1 MCRCRALGGMFNRI
15 ISPGQDFLQH
25 KNPNGSAQSTNAVSP
40 GALRREKAPMRSI
53 PVISFVTLVWYSI
66 AIRRSWCQNSGSI
79 VTEVFCPRSTRVRL
93 LGRPVSV
100 LTPARNACTRR
111 WTPPRRFAWF
121 GAKVLQSAAERAT
134 TNPYGITLSHVW
146 TDWAA
151 QHGVSETIA
160 AAPGLFPGTGRS
172 ARSWLSSRRARWSEW
187 SLSSKA
193 CLTAFRLDPRRPQEQ
208 QTHDSG
214 QASAPSDA
222 TERSAVSQKVT
233 KPRRVTG
240 WLGGPYPEAT
250 LTRKVNH
257 PRASELYW
265 RRWVGENPQLFEQ
278 AEYSHDQPWSG
289 RGRNS
294 HSDSVGT

>member
-1 MCRCRALGGMFNRI
+1 
-15 ISPGQDFLQH
+15 
-25 KNPNGSAQSTNAVSP
+25 
-40 GALRREKAPMRSI
+40 MRSI

-66 AIRRSWCQNSGSI
+66 AIRCSWCQNSGSI

-160 AAPGLFPGTGRS
+160 AAL
-172 ARSWLSSRRARWSEW
+172 WLISRNRKVGEVVVSSRRARWSEW

-214 QASAPSDA
+214 RGVRPI
-222 TERSAVSQKVT
+222 
-233 KPRRVTG
+233 RR
-240 WLGGPYPEAT
+240 
-250 LTRKVNH
+250 H
-257 PRASELYW
+257 RAL
-265 RRWVGENPQLFEQ
+265 RCVPKG
-278 AEYSHDQPWSG
+278 H
-289 RGRNS
+289 
-294 HSDSVGT
+294 

>member
-1 MCRCRALGGMFNRI
+1 
-15 ISPGQDFLQH
+15 
-25 KNPNGSAQSTNAVSP
+25 
-40 GALRREKAPMRSI
+40 MRSI
-53 PVISFVTLVWYSI
+53 SVISFVTLVWCSI
-66 AIRRSWCQNSGSI
+66 AIRRSWCPNSGSI

-111 WTPPRRFAWF
+111 GSLGSAPRSSRARP
-121 GAKVLQSAAERAT
+121 SAL
-134 TNPYGITLSHVW
+134 PLTL
-146 TDWAA
+146 T
-151 QHGVSETIA
+151 VSRSVTSGPIGPHSMA
-160 AAPGLFPGTGRS
+160 CPKRSPQLSGLFPGTGRS

-214 QASAPSDA
+214 RGIPPSDA

-240 WLGGPYPEAT
+240 WLGGPY
-250 LTRKVNH
+250 RKPH
-257 PRASELYW
+257 
-265 RRWVGENPQLFEQ
+265 
-278 AEYSHDQPWSG
+278 H
-289 RGRNS
+289 
-294 HSDSVGT
+294 

>member
-1 MCRCRALGGMFNRI
+1 
-15 ISPGQDFLQH
+15 
-25 KNPNGSAQSTNAVSP
+25 
-40 GALRREKAPMRSI
+40 MRSI

-66 AIRRSWCQNSGSI
+66 AIRRSGCQNSGSI

-160 AAPGLFPGTGRS
+160 AALWLISRNRKVGEVVVKLTPGEMERVVAFVQGLPDRFPPGPS
-172 ARSWLSSRRARWSEW
+172 PPSRTADPRLRAR
-187 SLSSKA
+187 
-193 CLTAFRLDPRRPQEQ
+193 RPPHP
-208 QTHDSG
+208 TPP
-214 QASAPSDA
+214 SAPLCPK
-222 TERSAVSQKVT
+222 RSLNLAAS
-233 KPRRVTG
+233 RGG
-240 WLGGPYPEAT
+240 WADR
-250 LTRKVNH
+250 TRKPH
-257 PRASELYW
+257 S
-265 RRWVGENPQLFEQ
+265 
-278 AEYSHDQPWSG
+278 
-289 RGRNS
+289 RGK
-294 HSDSVGT
+294 